1 MPVKNPD
8 KARRDR
14 IKVSIDA
21 HKCASI
27 LEKLQKEKRK
37 LLKLATSPTPPENIE
52 ELLDENEAHYKAL
65 YEKTLELQTIMNKL
79 GVSSAD

>member
-8 KARRDR
+8 KERRDR
-14 IKVSIDA
+14 IQISIDA

-37 LLKLATSPTPPENIE
+37 LLKLAASPEVPENIE

-65 YEKTLELQTIMNKL
+65 YEKAVELQARMNKMD
-79 GVSSAD
+79 AATA